1 MLNIGVFE
9 KIVKFTPLISID
21 LIVKN
26 HKNKILLGKRNNR
39 PAKGFW
45 FVPGGRVLKDEP
57 LSTAFHRLIKE
68 ELNIEQSCIE
78 SEFIGVY
85 QHFYDDN
92 FSRKQFSTHYI
103 VLAYTI
109 KLNGL
114 MPSLPS
120 DQHSQYQW
128 FSEIELLKSNEVH
141 EYTKWYVQENK
152 QADTMFDKTENFR

>member
-1 MLNIGVFE
+1 MLNIDVFE

-26 HKNKILLGKRNNR
+26 DKDKILLGKRNNR

-68 ELNIEQSCIE
+68 ELNIEKSCIE

-92 FSRKQFSTHYI
+92 FTKKQFSTHYI

-109 KLNGL
+109 RLN
-114 MPSLPS
+114 SLTSHFPN
-120 DQHSQYQW
+120 DQHSLYQW
-128 FSEIELLKSNEVH
+128 FSEKELLKSNEVH
-141 EYTKWYVQENK
+141 KYTKWYVQ
-152 QADTMFDKTENFR
+152 